1 MEESHKCDAILME
14 RKQKEAETE
23 EIERKIRELTQA
35 EKEKLSHL
43 PADLQR
49 TYGELQDTSKRLI
62 ADESKLRSQYDH
74 MCMQVHTLTHTTHK
88 RTHTQTHIHYILL
101 HCIIYTLYIH
111 LHVHIQIHRKQ
122 RP

>member
-74 MCMQVHTLTHTTHK
+74 MCMQVHTLTHTTNTN
-88 RTHTQTHIHYILL
+88 THTHTH
-101 HCIIYTLYIH
+101 TLYSIH
-111 LHVHIQIHRKQ
+111 LVKRFFFNS
-122 RP
+122 

>member
-1 MEESHKCDAILME
+1 MKQANMEESHKCDAILME

-74 MCMQVHTLTHTTHK
+74 MCMQVHTYTHT
-88 RTHTQTHIHYILL
+88 HTLYSITLYDVY
-101 HCIIYTLYIH
+101 IIYTSTYTYAN
-111 LHVHIQIHRKQ
+111 K
-122 RP
+122 

>member
-74 MCMQVHTLTHTTHK
+74 MCMQVHTH
-88 RTHTQTHIHYILL
+88 THIHYTLL
-101 HCIIYTLYIH
+101 HCMMYILYIH
-111 LHVHIQIHRKQ
+111 LRIHMQINRKQ